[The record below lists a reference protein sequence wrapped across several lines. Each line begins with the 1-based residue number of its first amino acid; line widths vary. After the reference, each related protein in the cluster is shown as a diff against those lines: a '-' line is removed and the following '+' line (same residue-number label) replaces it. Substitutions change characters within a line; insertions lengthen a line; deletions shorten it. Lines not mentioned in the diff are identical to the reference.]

1 MSLLSNPSLVEKRE
15 QGIDKQSDVDVPSL
29 ERSERVGAT
38 MNEVILLSNPSL
50 VEMRD
55 IWKASVNEMKRM
67 SHPSLS
73 LLKESEKGEAPSNV
87 VKIS

>member
-1 MSLLSNPSLVEKRE
+1 MGIPAFAGMTGERMSLL
-15 QGIDKQSDVDVPSL
+15 
-29 ERSERVGAT
+29 
-38 MNEVILLSNPSL
+38 
-50 VEMRD
+50 
-55 IWKASVNEMKRM
+55 